1 MKKMEFEYFNGMEAE
16 QYSFYR
22 IPKMLFTEGCFK
34 QLSCEAKVL
43 YGLLLD
49 RMGLSVKNRWIDEK
63 NRVYIMFTVEDI
75 MELLNC
81 GKQKAVRCLAELDS
95 EKGIG
100 LVEKKRLGLGR
111 PNVLYVKNFMQ
122 KGGADQN
129 PGHSLENESGQEPV
143 NMIGNESGLEP
154 ERGMDSECSV
164 DLEDG
169 PKNGHGQK
177 TWNDIG
183 HGESRKPGY
192 DTESK
197 GSGVTGQRCS
207 VGYQQ
212 ECEEQNFIGMGTEVQ
227 KIIKTDLQNHE
238 EQIFGIMGSEIR
250 ESLETGEECE
260 EQNWWEMDHIHQESV
275 KPGLLGDRSWDSE
288 KMAVISQELMELFGG
303 GQDLSGDFLEEQE
316 PVFQKYENHTS
327 RSSRIILQ
335 EVPKPYSWGYGCR
348 KSG

>member
-81 GKQKAVRCLAELDS
+81 GKQKAVRSLAELDS

-122 KGGADQN
+122 KGSADQKPRHN
-129 PGHSLENESGQEPV
+129 LEDENGQEPV
-143 NMIGNESGLEP
+143 YMMGNESGFEP
-154 ERGMDSECSV
+154 ERGMDSECSM
-164 DLEDG
+164 DLEEN
-169 PKNGHGQK
+169 PKNGYGQK
-177 TWNDIG
+177 IWNDIG
-183 HGESRKPGY
+183 YGEGRKPGH
-192 DTESK
+192 DSESK
-197 GSGVTGQRCS
+197 GSGVTGQWCS
-207 VGYQQ
+207 GEHQQ
-212 ECEEQNFIGMGTEVQ
+212 KCEGQNFIGIGAEVQ
-227 KIIKTDLQNHE
+227 EVIKTDLQKHE
-238 EQIFGIMGSEIR
+238 DQIFGIMESEIR
-250 ESLETGEECE
+250 ESSETGQECE
-260 EQNWWEMDHIHQESV
+260 EQNWWEMDCAHQENIN
-275 KPGLLGDRSWDSE
+275 PGLSGDGNQDSE
-288 KMAVISQELMELFGG
+288 KMAGISLEMMELFGN
-303 GQDLSGDFLEEQE
+303 GQDLGGDILEERE
-316 PVFQKYENHTS
+316 PDFQKYENHTS
-327 RSSRIILQ
+327 RSSKII
-335 EVPKPYSWGYGCR
+335 P
-348 KSG
+348 